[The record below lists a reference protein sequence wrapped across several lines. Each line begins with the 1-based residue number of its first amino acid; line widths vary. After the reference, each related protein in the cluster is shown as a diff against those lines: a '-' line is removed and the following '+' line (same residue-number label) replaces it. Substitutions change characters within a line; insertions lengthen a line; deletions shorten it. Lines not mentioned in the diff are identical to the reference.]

1 MKWED
6 ILKDEY
12 NKEYFLNLKKILE
25 QEYGK
30 YTVFPKKSDIFKSL
44 KLTEYEDTRVVI
56 LGQDPYHD
64 DNQAN
69 GLAFSVNDGIKLP
82 PSLVNIYKEIE
93 SEYQCKVNRRGNL
106 EYLARQGVLL
116 LNTVLTVRAH
126 NANSHKDMGW
136 EIFTDKIIEKLNER
150 EDPVIFVLWGNNA
163 IKKEKVINKGRHYV
177 LTAAHPSPLSAYRG
191 FFGCNHFK
199 KINEI
204 LRYLNKEEIKWT

>member
-12 NKEYFLNLKKILE
+12 NKEYFLNLKRFLE
-25 QEYGK
+25 KEYGK

-163 IKKEKVINKGRHYV
+163 IKKEKLINKGRHYV

>member
-1 MKWED
+1 MWED

-12 NKEYFLNLKKILE
+12 NKEYFLNLKKFLE

-30 YTVFPKKSDIFKSL
+30 YTVFSKKSDIFKSL

-163 IKKEKVINKGRHYV
+163 IKKEKLINKERHYV

>member
-12 NKEYFLNLKKILE
+12 NKEYFLNLKKFLE

-44 KLTEYEDTRVVI
+44 KLTEYENTRVVI

-163 IKKEKVINKGRHYV
+163 IKKEKLINKERHYV

>member
-12 NKEYFLNLKKILE
+12 NKGYFLNLKKFLE

-163 IKKEKVINKGRHYV
+163 IKKEKLINQERHYV

>member
-12 NKEYFLNLKKILE
+12 NKEYFLNLKKFLE

-106 EYLARQGVLL
+106 EYLSRQGVLL

-163 IKKEKVINKGRHYV
+163 IKKEKLINKERHYV

-191 FFGCNHFK
+191 FFW
-199 KINEI
+199 
-204 LRYLNKEEIKWT
+204 L

>member
-12 NKEYFLNLKKILE
+12 NKGYFLNLKKFLE

-163 IKKEKVINKGRHYV
+163 IKKEKLINKGRHYV

>member
-163 IKKEKVINKGRHYV
+163 IKKEKLINKERHYV
-177 LTAAHPSPLSAYRG
+177 LIAAHPSPLSAYRG
-191 FFGCNHFK
+191 FFW
-199 KINEI
+199 
-204 LRYLNKEEIKWT
+204 L

>member
-1 MKWED
+1 MKWEY

-12 NKEYFLNLKKILE
+12 NKEYFLNLKKFLE

-163 IKKEKVINKGRHYV
+163 IKKEKLINKGRHYV

>member
-12 NKEYFLNLKKILE
+12 NKEYFLNLKKFLE

-106 EYLARQGVLL
+106 DYLARQGVLL

-163 IKKEKVINKGRHYV
+163 IKKEKLINKERHYV

>member
-12 NKEYFLNLKKILE
+12 NKGYFLNLKKFLE

-106 EYLARQGVLL
+106 EYLARQEVLL

-163 IKKEKVINKGRHYV
+163 IKKEKLINKERHYV
-177 LTAAHPSPLSAYRG
+177 LTAAHPSPLSVYRG

>member
-12 NKEYFLNLKKILE
+12 NKEYFLNLKKFLE

-163 IKKEKVINKGRHYV
+163 IKKEKLINKGRHYV

>member
-12 NKEYFLNLKKILE
+12 NKEYFLNLKKFLE

-163 IKKEKVINKGRHYV
+163 IKKEKLINKERHYV

>member
-1 MKWED
+1 MKWEN

-12 NKEYFLNLKKILE
+12 NKEYFLNLKNFLE

-163 IKKEKVINKGRHYV
+163 IKKEKLINKGRHYV

>member
-12 NKEYFLNLKKILE
+12 NKEYFLNLKKFLE

-69 GLAFSVNDGIKLP
+69 GLAFSVDDGIKLP

-163 IKKEKVINKGRHYV
+163 IKKEKLINKERHYV

>member
-1 MKWED
+1 MNWED

-12 NKEYFLNLKKILE
+12 NKEYFLNLKKFLE

-30 YTVFPKKSDIFKSL
+30 YTIFPKKSDIFKSL

-163 IKKEKVINKGRHYV
+163 IKKEKLINQERHYV

>member
-12 NKEYFLNLKKILE
+12 NKEYFLNLKNFLE

-106 EYLARQGVLL
+106 EYLSRQGVLL

-163 IKKEKVINKGRHYV
+163 IKKEKLINKGRHYV

>member
-1 MKWED
+1 MWED

-12 NKEYFLNLKKILE
+12 NKEYFLNLKKFLE

-44 KLTEYEDTRVVI
+44 KLTEYKNTRVVI

-126 NANSHKDMGW
+126 NANSHKDIGW

-163 IKKEKVINKGRHYV
+163 IKKEKLINKGRHYV

>member
-12 NKEYFLNLKKILE
+12 NKEYFINLKKFLE

-163 IKKEKVINKGRHYV
+163 IKKEKLINKGRHYV

>member
-12 NKEYFLNLKKILE
+12 NKEYFLNLKKFLE

-93 SEYQCKVNRRGNL
+93 SEYQYKVNRRGNL

-163 IKKEKVINKGRHYV
+163 IKKEKLINKGRHYV

>member
-12 NKEYFLNLKKILE
+12 NKEYFLNLKNFLE

-163 IKKEKVINKGRHYV
+163 IKKEKLINKGRHYV

>member
-1 MKWED
+1 MWED

-12 NKEYFLNLKKILE
+12 NKEYFLNLKKFLE

-44 KLTEYEDTRVVI
+44 KLTEYKNTRVVI

-163 IKKEKVINKGRHYV
+163 IKKEKLINKERHYV

>member
-163 IKKEKVINKGRHYV
+163 IKKEKLINKERHYV
-177 LTAAHPSPLSAYRG
+177 LIAAHPSPLSAYRG

>member
-12 NKEYFLNLKKILE
+12 NKEYFLNLKKFLE

-136 EIFTDKIIEKLNER
+136 EIFTDKIIEKLNEI

-163 IKKEKVINKGRHYV
+163 IKKEKLINKERHYV

>member
-1 MKWED
+1 
-6 ILKDEY
+6 
-12 NKEYFLNLKKILE
+12 E

-163 IKKEKVINKGRHYV
+163 IKKEKLINKERHYV

>member
-12 NKEYFLNLKKILE
+12 NKEYFLNLKKFLK

-163 IKKEKVINKGRHYV
+163 IKKEKLINQERHYV

>member
-12 NKEYFLNLKKILE
+12 NKEYFLNLKKFLE

-44 KLTEYEDTRVVI
+44 KLTEYKNTRVVI

-163 IKKEKVINKGRHYV
+163 IKKEKLINKERHYV

>member
-12 NKEYFLNLKKILE
+12 NKEYFLNLKKFLE

-163 IKKEKVINKGRHYV
+163 IKKEKLINKGRHYV

-204 LRYLNKEEIKWT
+204 LRYLNKEEIKWK

>member
-12 NKEYFLNLKKILE
+12 SKEYFLNLKKFLE

-93 SEYQCKVNRRGNL
+93 SEYHCKVNRRGNL

-163 IKKEKVINKGRHYV
+163 IKKEKLINKERHYV

>member
-1 MKWED
+1 MKWEY

-12 NKEYFLNLKKILE
+12 NKEYFLNLKKFLE

-44 KLTEYEDTRVVI
+44 KLTGYEDTRVVI

-163 IKKEKVINKGRHYV
+163 IKKEKLINKERHYV

>member
-163 IKKEKVINKGRHYV
+163 IKKEKLINKGRHYV